1 MLIFWKRHLV
11 FLANTKTGS
20 TSIEMALESLADV
33 AVQRPPALKHT
44 TAARFSGLLA
54 PFLGESAEGQR
65 FETVAMIRE
74 PLDWL
79 GSWFR
84 YRARPGMKVPQ
95 NSTRGMSFDAFIDGY
110 LSDTPPQPSRLGS
123 QTDFMARADGRCGVT
138 TLFPYE
144 RFNEAAAYL
153 RRRLGTAAEPEAVN
167 VSPHAELALSAELES
182 RLRAERAADF
192 ALHQQAL
199 AGWDAL
205 AARIGA

>member
-1 MLIFWKRHLV
+1 MLISYAQSLV
-11 FLANTKTGS
+11 LFATPKTGS
-20 TSIEMALESLADV
+20 TALEYA
-33 AVQRPPALKHT
+33 
-44 TAARFSGLLA
+44 LA
-54 PFLGESAEGQR
+54 PNCDVRLTGAPSRRHMTMQSYEAQMEPR
-65 FETVAMIRE
+65 VRALCLEEPELVALVRE

>member
-1 MLIFWKRHLV
+1 MLISYAQSLV
-11 FLANTKTGS
+11 LFATPKTGS
-20 TSIEMALESLADV
+20 TALEYALAPSCDV
-33 AVQRPPALKHT
+33 RLTGAPPRRHT
-44 TAARFSGLLA
+44 TMRTYEARMEPKVRALCPEEPEL
-54 PFLGESAEGQR
+54 
-65 FETVAMIRE
+65 VALVRE

-84 YRARPGMKVPQ
+84 YRARPGMKAPQ
-95 NSTRGMSFDAFIDGY
+95 NSTRGMSFDQFIDGY
-110 LSDTPPQPSRLGS
+110 LSDAPPPPSRLGS

-167 VSPHAELALSAELES
+167 VSPHAELALSAELEA

-205 AARIGA
+205 AALIGA